1 MDQHAASTDEKWA
14 SAKRLWGTVESF
26 AVAAK
31 LAETAAH
38 IMQEIELEIA
48 EVEAGQRCCSR
59 ALLARCG

>member
-14 SAKRLWGTVESF
+14 SAKRLWVTVECF

-31 LAETAAH
+31 LAETPAH

-48 EVEAGQRCCSR
+48 DVEAGVSNET
-59 ALLARCG
+59 